1 MKPIFNILTFVFI
14 ILAASNA
21 QTALCATDPNEK
33 APEFKFVTLDGEKI
47 SSDSLKGKIIVLD
60 FWNTRCDA
68 CIKSMPQM
76 EKFYQKYKNDKRL
89 AIYCVNS
96 GWEPIETAKSFANSG
111 RNHFWLFSWGEKYD
125 LPFAYDNKSATMKQ
139 FKLNSNPTT
148 IIIDTEFNIRV
159 KHVGYIEDFYGFL
172 NENVELLL
180 ATKSNTADNS
190 N

>member
-1 MKPIFNILTFVFI
+1 MILVA
-14 ILAASNA
+14 LSAK
-21 QTALCATDPNEK
+21 TALCATDANEK
-33 APEFKFVTLDGEKI
+33 APEFEFATLDGEKI
-47 SSDSLKGKIIVLD
+47 NSDSLKGRIIVLD

-76 EKFYQKYKNDKRL
+76 EKFYKKYKNNKRL
-89 AIYCVNS
+89 VIYCVNS
-96 GWEPIETAKSFANSG
+96 GWDPIETAKKFANSE
-111 RNHFWLFSWGEKYD
+111 RHHFWLWSWGGKYD

-159 KHVGYIEDFYGFL
+159 KHSGYIEDFYGFL
-172 NENVELLL
+172 KEHIEPLLVV
-180 ATKSNTADNS
+180 KSNEVDNS